1 VSKTTLVGQE
11 TRAVLR
17 RCLLDARTSTDPALQ
32 AVRAAALANHLQAW
46 LSVHLPVLCGD
57 RLSAM
62 PAAAQSQAQIR
73 PPDDR
78 QDHTLGVYWPIRGE
92 PDLRPF
98 YASLAAAGVTLA
110 LPVMTGPGQPL
121 QFARWDA
128 GAPLVTDRWGIAT
141 PTTMIPVRPAA
152 LLIPCVGFNAT
163 GHRLGYGGGFYD
175 RTLAL
180 APRPVAIGVAWDNA
194 RCDFAAAAHDMP
206 MDVVITESP
215 PA

>member
-1 VSKTTLVGQE
+1 VSETTLVGQE

-17 RCLLDARTSTDPALQ
+17 RRLLDARTSTDPATQ
-32 AVRAAALANHLQAW
+32 AVQAAALAAHLQAW
-46 LSVHLPVLCGD
+46 LSRHLPALCGD
-57 RLSAM
+57 AA
-62 PAAAQSQAQIR
+62 PAAAASEQPPQQI
-73 PPDDR
+73 
-78 QDHTLGVYWPIRGE
+78 LGVYWPIRGE
-92 PDLRPF
+92 PDLGPF
-98 YASLAAAGVTLA
+98 YGRLAAAGVALA

-121 QFARWDA
+121 QFARWDT

-141 PTTMIPVRPAA
+141 PKTMIPVRPAA

-180 APRPVAIGVAWDNA
+180 APRPVAIGVAWENG
-194 RCDFAAAAHDMP
+194 RCDFVAAAHDMP
-206 MDVVITESP
+206 MDVVITESS